1 MEYNIKS
8 PLGDKILI
16 VDWPENCTKLGILV
30 SGGFDSALMLY
41 LWAKLSI
48 SNDKQILAITTDRGR
63 GAKEF
68 ASEIISK
75 VNALTGKNIK
85 QVILPVP
92 AQAHH
97 SQQVGWIAYPAMK
110 KKLID
115 CDCLMNA
122 ATDNPNTVNLSS
134 GPDRGPLDKVDLYPD
149 RKFPFRYLNKTH
161 TVSLMHQLG
170 LNWIMEMSHT
180 CTESNDLRCG
190 VCWQCRERVWAFQQ
204 LGLTD
209 TGKY

>member
-8 PLGDKILI
+8 PLGNKTLT
-16 VDWPENCTKLGILV
+16 VEWPENCTKLGILV

-68 ASEIISK
+68 AKGIILK

-92 AQAHH
+92 NNYHH
-97 SQQVGWIAYPAMK
+97 NHQVNFIAYPAMK
-110 KKLID
+110 NKIID
-115 CDCLMNA
+115 CDFLVSA
-122 ATDNPNTVNLSS
+122 ATTNPGDEILPDGPKRLSKDKTLQYK
-134 GPDRGPLDKVDLYPD
+134 DRGW
-149 RKFPFRYLNKTH
+149 PFLHLNKTH
-161 TVSLMHQLG
+161 TVWLAHQLG
-170 LNWIMEMSHT
+170 LDWIMEMSHT
-180 CTESNDLRCG
+180 CTESNDLRCN
-190 VCWQCRERVWAFQQ
+190 VCWQCRERAWAFQQ
-204 LGLTD
+204 LGLVD